1 MNNWQTKTM
10 AYVGIFV
17 LLAGDAVRYSISWV
31 GYAVAVIVFAGLTV
45 AWIFRNKPWATIKQT
60 PWPLTALLALMMV
73 GSLWSN
79 YGLVSFGVSIVQL
92 LETAFAIMLAA
103 AFSWRQLM
111 TILGNTIRFI
121 LASSIL
127 FELYAAVIV
136 RGPVPPIFKLY
147 EGDKP
152 PAPDYYWSRGNL
164 FNGDRIQGILGNSNI
179 LAYVSMIGLVIFF
192 TELSTRSVS
201 KTVGILS
208 VVGALGGILDGW
220 SMTVNIALV
229 AVLIAAVV
237 SIAAEGKDKVTR
249 HRYYRVAWWSVGL
262 SALVVLAFR
271 AQIFTLIGK
280 SPDMTGRTTIWKAV
294 LGLIDQR
301 PLQGWGWIS
310 YWIPFLEPYEG
321 LVVMHNV
328 PFLQAHNAFLDIW
341 LQLGILGLGLFVG
354 LLGYTFVPLWRL
366 AVRHTSPLYLWPIL
380 VFVGLVVQNLT
391 ESRLLIEIGWVLLVV
406 FAVKV
411 HDPEDSLE
419 KAEPEPKRVRLLG
432 RGLRRS
438 QPRQRKD
445 R

>member
-31 GYAVAVIVFAGLTV
+31 GYAAAVIIFAGLTV
-45 AWIFRNKPWATIKQT
+45 AWIVKNKPWATIRQT

-79 YGLVSFGVSIVQL
+79 YGWVSFGVSIVQI

-208 VVGALGGILDGW
+208 VIGALGGIFAPGDPSGHDGERQHPGLD
-220 SMTVNIALV
+220 V
-229 AVLIAAVV
+229 
-237 SIAAEGKDKVTR
+237 EK
-249 HRYYRVAWWSVGL
+249 
-262 SALVVLAFR
+262 
-271 AQIFTLIGK
+271 
-280 SPDMTGRTTIWKAV
+280 
-294 LGLIDQR
+294 
-301 PLQGWGWIS
+301 
-310 YWIPFLEPYEG
+310 
-321 LVVMHNV
+321 
-328 PFLQAHNAFLDIW
+328 LQAHALHKAH
-341 LQLGILGLGLFVG
+341 LQLGAVG
-354 LLGYTFVPLWRL
+354 LLQAAAAP
-366 AVRHTSPLYLWPIL
+366 
-380 VFVGLVVQNLT
+380 
-391 ESRLLIEIGWVLLVV
+391 
-406 FAVKV
+406 
-411 HDPEDSLE
+411 
-419 KAEPEPKRVRLLG
+419 
-432 RGLRRS
+432 
-438 QPRQRKD
+438 QPRGQPQQISIAQHHDAPAQRWPRHHQATEPGGAQGEQNAPAHRHRQHKAHGPPQAVVGGHGG
-445 R
+445 